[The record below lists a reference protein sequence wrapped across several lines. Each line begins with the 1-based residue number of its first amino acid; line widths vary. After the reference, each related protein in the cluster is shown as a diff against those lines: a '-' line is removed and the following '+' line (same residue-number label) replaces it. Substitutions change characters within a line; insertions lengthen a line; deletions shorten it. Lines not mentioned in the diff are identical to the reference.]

1 MIQVKYASLF
11 EVVFLHDYYK
21 DSLCRD
27 IMITPSPAS
36 QQTLRQLGWRVV
48 NTDTGCKVFGKVTE
62 VNKVDFLNTPVPENT
77 RLVFL
82 LQLRNRTFETFTQLS
97 LSKKQNEHFY
107 FNNLVNNP
115 GQGGTPLLVANTGS
129 KKVSDNDLLRFERN
143 SYRRSHNSNAPS
155 HTGEVRFT
163 DNGEIFSQTLD
174 NNKDQFNFS
183 IDLREATGG
192 RAAFFLDGNK
202 QDDFYLEDSGV
213 GSDCFGVIEI
223 FHRAALP
230 DGYRFVNSNR
240 SVATK
245 KYTIR
250 FANRQTT
257 WRYVV
262 TRKFNTQVDE
272 VKIKKANGGGI
283 DFTNQGGQPAGQFVL
298 TSNTLVPLK
307 EETVTGIRLTDKND
321 KELIAHL
328 PNPSLSVLK
337 QEGNQLFSDIFITI

>member
-21 DSLCRD
+21 DELCRD
-27 IMITPSPAS
+27 IIVTPSPAC
-36 QQTLRQLGWRVV
+36 QQTLRQLGWRIV

-62 VNKVDFLNTPVPENT
+62 VNNVDFLNIPVPENT

-82 LQLRNRTFETFTQLS
+82 LQLRNRSFGTFTQLS
-97 LSKKQNEHFY
+97 LSKKQDEYFY
-107 FNNLVNNP
+107 FNNLVTNL
-115 GQGGTPLLVANTGS
+115 GQGNTPLLVANAGS
-129 KKVSDNDLLRFERN
+129 KKVSDSDLLRFERN
-143 SYRRSHNSNAPS
+143 SYRRSHTSNALT

-163 DNGEIFSQTLD
+163 DNGELFSQKLD

-183 IDLREATGG
+183 LDLREATGG
-192 RAAFFLDGNK
+192 RASFFLDGNK

-213 GSDCFGVIEI
+213 GTDCFGVIEI

-230 DGYRFVNSNR
+230 DTYRFVNSNR

-245 KYTIR
+245 KYQIR
-250 FANRQTT
+250 FANRQTK

-262 TRKFNTQVDE
+262 TRKFNIQVDE
-272 VKIKKANGGGI
+272 VKIKKTNGGGI
-283 DFTNQGGQPAGQFVL
+283 DFTAQGGTPVGQFIL
-298 TSNTLVPLK
+298 TSNTPVPLK
-307 EETVTGIRLTDKND
+307 EEPVTGIRMSDQNN
-321 KELIAHL
+321 KELMAHL

-337 QEGNQLFSDIFITI
+337 QEGNELFSDIFITI